1 MKRLFIDTNVLLDLL
16 ANRNPFVEEASI
28 LFSKGD
34 NKEIS
39 LSISSLTF
47 ANTHYILARLRSPKQ
62 AKSILRKFKVLTEV
76 LPLDDKIIELALND
90 DSFGDF
96 EDALQYY
103 VALENDQDVIITRNK
118 KDFKGK
124 SIPIMTPKE
133 FLASLSGS

>member
-1 MKRLFIDTNVLLDLL
+1 MNRLFIDTNVLLDLL
-16 ANRNPFVEEASI
+16 ANRKPFVEDASI

-34 NKEIS
+34 TKEVL

-47 ANTHYILARLRSPKQ
+47 ANTHYVLAKMKSPKQ

-90 DSFGDF
+90 DNFGDF

-103 VALENDQDVIITRNK
+103 VALENGQEIIITRNK
-118 KDFKGK
+118 KDFKGI
-124 SIPIMTPKE
+124 SIPVMTPGE
-133 FLASLSGS
+133 FLASLP